1 MNPKQR
7 CQTLCE
13 ELGLT
18 QGAVIDQ
25 CEPLTGGVASDI
37 YRLEVAGKVYC
48 AKFALEK
55 LKVAA
60 DWHAPVHRNQAEFAW
75 LQVAAQMVPETAVK
89 LFGHSALHQGFVME
103 FVPSEQGYLWKQAL
117 LVGQSNGTESPAVA
131 EVIGRIH
138 AMSSRPDFDASP
150 FQNHSDFYDL
160 RIEPYLVY
168 TASQKPQVGDALLSL
183 AENLRLSNK
192 ALVHGDVSPK
202 NIIFRR
208 QGPILLDAECATMGD
223 PVFDV
228 AFCLNHLLIKALH
241 LPAKRNALLKSA
253 MSFWQR
259 YRQHIEWEEV
269 GTFEVRLCRLL
280 PALMLARVAGK
291 SPVEYL
297 EKDNQSV
304 LSRAAVKLIESE
316 PKRLEQL
323 LADYQAKTETNR

>member
-1 MNPKQR
+1 MNSEQR
-7 CQTLCE
+7 CQALCE

-18 QGAVIDQ
+18 QGSVIDR

-37 YRLEVAGKVYC
+37 YRLEVAEKVYC

-75 LQVAAQMVPETAVK
+75 LQVAARMVPETAVK
-89 LFGHSALHQGFVME
+89 LFGHSAVHQGFVME
-103 FVPSEQGYLWKQAL
+103 FVPPEQGYLWKQAL
-117 LVGQSNGTESPAVA
+117 LSGQSDGAESPAVA

-168 TASQKPQVGDALLSL
+168 TASQQPQVGDALWRLV
-183 AENLRLSNK
+183 ETLRLSNK

-202 NIIFRR
+202 NIIFRS

-253 MSFWQR
+253 TNFWER

-269 GTFEVRLCRLL
+269 SAFEVRLCRLL

-297 EKDNQSV
+297 GNDNQSV
-304 LSRAAVKLIESE
+304 LSRAAINLIHDE
-316 PKRLEQL
+316 PVQLEQL
-323 LADYQAKTETNR
+323 LANYKVQMEISP

>member
-1 MNPKQR
+1 MNSEQR
-7 CQTLCE
+7 CQALCE

-18 QGAVIDQ
+18 QGAPIER

-75 LQVAAQMVPETAVK
+75 LKVAAHMVPETAVA
-89 LFGHSALHQGFVME
+89 LFGHSAQQQGFVME
-103 FVPSEQGYLWKQAL
+103 FVPPEQGYLWKQSL
-117 LVGQSNGTESPAVA
+117 LNGASDGAESPMVA

-138 AMSSRPDFDASP
+138 ALSSRPDFDASP
-150 FQNHSDFYDL
+150 FQNHNDFYDL

-168 TASQKPQVGDALLSL
+168 TASQQPSVADSLTQLARELQQSSQALI
-183 AENLRLSNK
+183 
-192 ALVHGDVSPK
+192 HGDVSPK
-202 NIIFRR
+202 NIIFRS
-208 QGPILLDAECATMGD
+208 QGPVLLDAECATMGD

-241 LPAKRNALLKSA
+241 LPAKRDALLKSSI
-253 MSFWQR
+253 SFWGR
-259 YRQHIEWEEV
+259 YRPHIEWEEV
-269 GTFEVRLCRLL
+269 SAFEVRLCRLL

-297 EKDNQSV
+297 EKENQSV
-304 LSRAAVKLIESE
+304 LRRAAINLIHAE
-316 PKRLEQL
+316 PIQLEQL
-323 LADYQAKTETNR
+323 LADYKVQMETSP

>member
-1 MNPKQR
+1 MNSEQR
-7 CQTLCE
+7 CQALCE
-13 ELGLT
+13 ELGLIKEEI
-18 QGAVIDQ
+18 IDQ
-25 CEPLTGGVASDI
+25 CQPLTGGVASDI

-89 LFGHSALHQGFVME
+89 LFGHSVAQQGFVME
-103 FVPSEQGYLWKQAL
+103 FVPPEQGYLWKQAL
-117 LVGQSNGTESPAVA
+117 LSGQSDGTESPAVA

-138 AMSSRPDFDASP
+138 AMSSRADFDVSS

-168 TASQKPQVGDALLSL
+168 TASQRPQVSDALLRL
-183 AENLRLSNK
+183 AETLRLSNK

-241 LPAKRNALLKSA
+241 LPVTRDALLKSA
-253 MSFWQR
+253 MSFWER
-259 YRQHIEWEEV
+259 YQQHIEWEEV
-269 GTFEVRLCRLL
+269 GAFELRLCRLL

-297 EKDNQSV
+297 EKDNQSA
-304 LSRAAVKLIESE
+304 LNQAAINLIQSE
-316 PKRLEQL
+316 PNRLEHL
-323 LADYQAKTETNR
+323 LANYKVQMETNP